1 MSMLIKPITY
11 KAFFTNEM
19 VTKNFYFNLTTAE
32 WLKMEVSELGFK
44 RLLERLIETQDHKEM
59 LDTFENLILKGY
71 GERIGDDF
79 VKSDEA
85 LARFRSTNAYSVLF
99 MELFTDDKKAIEFL
113 RQMLPEEMMEQ
124 SPLSP
129 PETTAST
136 PVIPPPPL
144 PTATVEAGR
153 AIANDAGMGV

>member
-11 KAFFTNEM
+11 KGFFGEGM
-19 VTKNFYFNLTTAE
+19 ITKNFYFNLTTAE
-32 WLKMEVSELGFK
+32 WLKMEVNELGFK
-44 RLLERLIETQDHKEM
+44 RLLERLMETQDHKEM

-79 VKSDEA
+79 VKSEEA
-85 LARFRSTNAYSVLF
+85 LARFRSSNAYSVLF

-113 RQMLPEEMMEQ
+113 RQMLPEEMMNE

-129 PETTAST
+129 PEVPTTTS
-136 PVIPPPPL
+136 VIPPPPL
-144 PTATVEAGR
+144 PQATVDAGR
-153 AIANDAGMGV
+153 AIANEAGM

>member
-11 KAFFTNEM
+11 KGFFGEGMITR
-19 VTKNFYFNLTTAE
+19 NFYFNLTTAE

-44 RLLERLIETQDHKEM
+44 RLLERLIETQDTVEM
-59 LDTFENLILKGY
+59 LNTFENLILKGY

-79 VKSDEA
+79 VKSEDA
-85 LARFRSTNAYSVLF
+85 LARFRSSNAYSVLF
-99 MELFTDDKKAIEFL
+99 MELFTDDKKAIQFL
-113 RQMLPEEMMEQ
+113 RDMLPEEMMEE

-129 PETTAST
+129 PAVETQTKT

-144 PTATVEAGR
+144 PAATVDIGR
-153 AIANDAGMGV
+153 AIANEAGM